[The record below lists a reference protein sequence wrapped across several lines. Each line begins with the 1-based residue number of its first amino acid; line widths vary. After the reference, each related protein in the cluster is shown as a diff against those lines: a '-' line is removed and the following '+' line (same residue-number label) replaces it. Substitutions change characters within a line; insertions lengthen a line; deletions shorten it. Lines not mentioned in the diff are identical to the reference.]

1 MAAAALTPR
10 VRVMVVCD
18 RIRPSRI
25 EDGVFDLRG
34 VRNHVSASSFPF
46 LPRRLWLYLL
56 LSSRR
61 KARYPGYVLV
71 IDDQNDKIIFHR
83 KINPVFQEEFEFLPV
98 PVSLSCE
105 FPRPG
110 RYTVQVCFFQQKTA
124 DVVKAEIPFAVL
136 EEA

>member
-1 MAAAALTPR
+1 MAAAVLTPR

-56 LSSRR
+56 LIRHSS
-61 KARYPGYVLV
+61 V
-71 IDDQNDKIIFHR
+71 
-83 KINPVFQEEFEFLPV
+83 
-98 PVSLSCE
+98 VS
-105 FPRPG
+105 G
-110 RYTVQVCFFQQKTA
+110 Q
-124 DVVKAEIPFAVL
+124 
-136 EEA
+136 